1 MGENGNLGK
10 KYLLLVVNGVNS
22 GRRSSGVWLTPRF
35 AIRSS
40 GGRKKEKEKKEEG
53 GRRRKKKKEG
63 RRRKEEGRRR
73 KFFSLLLLLLLSCQR
88 EYTLPFHAPPRPC
101 QCCNAESIVIE
112 VYKKAMMGKLKAKTG
127 EHL

>member
-40 GGRKKEKEKKEEG
+40 GGRSSG
-53 GRRRKKKKEG
+53 GRRKE
-63 RRRKEEGRRR
+63 EEGRRR
-73 KFFSLLLLLLLSCQR
+73 RKFLSLLLLLLLSCQR
-88 EYTLPFHAPPRPC
+88 AYTLPFHAPPRPC